1 MEIDIL
7 GHHISTQGIE
17 ADTKKVN
24 CVLNWPE
31 PKSAMEVHSFLGLV
45 QYIAAFLEL
54 FTLLHLFL
62 LDSNWT
68 PGILPD
74 WTRTG
79 TNFMLADH
87 HTNFVSQS

>member
-1 MEIDIL
+1 MAVFGWLKEN
-7 GHHISTQGIE
+7 GTEQMGQSTE
-17 ADTKKVN
+17 CT
-24 CVLNWPE
+24 
-31 PKSAMEVHSFLGLV
+31 VHWR
-45 QYIAAFLEL
+45 EL

-62 LDSNWT
+62 LDSYWT

>member
-1 MEIDIL
+1 MGWWMGVNGPQMGVDGN
-7 GHHISTQGIE
+7 GHEWDEEGRGWVAE
-17 ADTKKVN
+17 
-24 CVLNWPE
+24 
-31 PKSAMEVHSFLGLV
+31 G
-45 QYIAAFLEL
+45 EL

-62 LDSNWT
+62 PDSYWT

>member
-1 MEIDIL
+1 M
-7 GHHISTQGIE
+7 
-17 ADTKKVN
+17 N
-24 CVLNWPE
+24 
-31 PKSAMEVHSFLGLV
+31 SAIMQMDH
-45 QYIAAFLEL
+45 LEEYHKL

-62 LDSNWT
+62 PDSY
-68 PGILPD
+68 

>member
-1 MEIDIL
+1 MSSGRAAEWAEYFTDE
-7 GHHISTQGIE
+7 HM
-17 ADTKKVN
+17 K
-24 CVLNWPE
+24 
-31 PKSAMEVHSFLGLV
+31 LV
-45 QYIAAFLEL
+45 QGNRVFNPEMEL

-62 LDSNWT
+62 PDSYWT